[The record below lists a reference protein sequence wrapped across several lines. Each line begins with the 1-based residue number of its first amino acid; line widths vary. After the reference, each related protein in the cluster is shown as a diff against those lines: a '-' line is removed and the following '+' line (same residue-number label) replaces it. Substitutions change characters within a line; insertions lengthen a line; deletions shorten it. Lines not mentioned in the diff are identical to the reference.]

1 MNKDNK
7 YTELLKKQICEVQK
21 ENRSLEFKS
30 NYQEA
35 DKLGQ

>member
-30 NYQEA
+30 NYQ
-35 DKLGQ
+35 KQIN